1 VYGSIA
7 REASIGS
14 RHRQQPVELIE
25 EITAGWDPTDK
36 QLQ

>member
-7 REASIGS
+7 REAPIGS
-14 RHRQQPVELIE
+14 RRRQQPIELIE
-25 EITAGWDPTDK
+25 EITARMGLTDK